1 MQYLLRPPQLPT
13 RLRGR
18 EGTAI
23 EVGEVVDLGEDEVDH
38 SMMCEM
44 EGKDNPNRI
53 VEDGVAAEAEIEGR
67 LAWKSTRIPRA
78 VWTGYRCHR
87 RRSYLLSKE
96 TRKKVRGK
104 LKQKCASFAR
114 RLLSTIP
121 LRRAI
126 TGLVIFAHCG

>member
-1 MQYLLRPPQLPT
+1 
-13 RLRGR
+13 
-18 EGTAI
+18 
-23 EVGEVVDLGEDEVDH
+23 VDLGQDGVDH

-44 EGKDNPNRI
+44 EGKDNSNRTA
-53 VEDGVAAEAEIEGR
+53 EDGVAAEAVIEGR
-67 LAWKSTRIPRA
+67 LAGKSTRIRRA

-87 RRSYLLSKE
+87 RRSCSLLLSKE

-104 LKQKCASFAR
+104 SKQKCASFVR